1 MFKYVLKR
9 CLWFIPIMIGVSFI
23 VFALMHASPASP
35 VDLLLG
41 AEATPE
47 QVAAMEHD
55 LGLDKPFLEQY
66 ARYIVN
72 VFQGDMGTSYSDM
85 MPVAEKI
92 ALAFPYSFRVSIISI
107 AIASVFGI
115 MLGTTAATHKN
126 SWVDSL
132 CMMVSQFFVSMPG
145 FWFALILVS
154 FFAVELGWLPVMG
167 VASWKGYILPC
178 VSSALA
184 GMAQIA
190 RQTRSS
196 MLEVI
201 RQDYITTEKA
211 KGQKNKVIVYR
222 YALKNALLPIITVI
236 GNSVGR
242 TVGAGLI
249 SETIYSIPG
258 MGGTLMKAINAR
270 DYPVV
275 EGCVIVLSLYAGI
288 CVLITDIVYA
298 FVDPRLRSQYQS
310 PKKAKKRGNANA
322 EA

>member
-1 MFKYVLKR
+1 MVKYVFKR
-9 CLWFIPIMIGVSFI
+9 ILWFIPIMIGVSFL
-23 VFALMHASPASP
+23 VFALMKASPVSP
-35 VDLLLG
+35 VDLMLG
-41 AEATPE
+41 AEATPD
-47 QVAAMEHD
+47 QIAAMEHD

-66 ARYIVN
+66 VRYIAN
-72 VFQGDMGTSYSDM
+72 VFRGDMGTSYSDM
-85 MPVAEKI
+85 MPVLEKI
-92 ALAFPYSFRVSIISI
+92 TNAFPFSFRVSIISI
-107 AIASVFGI
+107 SIASVFGI
-115 MLGTTAATHKN
+115 FFGVTAATHKG
-126 SWVDSL
+126 SWIDGL
-132 CMMVSQFFVSMPG
+132 CMMISQFFISMPG
-145 FWFALILVS
+145 FWFALIFVS
-154 FFAVELGWLPVMG
+154 FFAVQLGWLPVFG
-167 VASWKGYILPC
+167 VDTWQGYILPC

-184 GMAQIA
+184 GMSQIA

-211 KGQKNKVIVYR
+211 KGQRNAIIIYR

-270 DYPVV
+270 DFPVV

-310 PKKAKKRGNANA
+310 PAKKKRGNANA
-322 EA
+322 DT